1 MKFSLSWLKLFLNK
15 NIKNN
20 LICHQLTQI
29 GLEVEDFKKKKY
41 NYRNSIVGE
50 ISLIKKLNDSN
61 LFYIKINK
69 NKNIKIFSKNKNFY
83 IGMKLAVGLCKNL
96 NIKIDFKNK
105 KINNFPWKIFTY
117 SDFGMFGNKNFIVEF
132 PKNVKIGSFVKK
144 YFKKNE
150 EDCISINVTPNRNDC
165 LGILGIAR
173 DLSVINNT
181 SCNFPSYLKKK
192 NDINIFYKK
201 LDISFDKYDICS
213 DYYFKVIE
221 NIDFSICTPFF
232 IKEILRKSHINS
244 VDIVTDV
251 VNYVS
256 LELGQSIHVFDFDKI
271 DNNSLQIRRS
281 KNNEKFFFQKKKFIN
296 LSDDILV
303 ILNNKKIISLGGFIQ
318 SDFVKINSNTKKI
331 FLGSGVFKYKYIDR
345 IKNKYKQYY
354 NSYDNYFRKCNKN
367 LCILSINRIS
377 SILKKICGG
386 VVTYV
391 NYFKNKNFIKK
402 NKIILSYKK
411 INKVLGFKISK
422 FIIKNILKK
431 LNYFVLE
438 KLLKLEV
445 IPPDYRIDILCVED
459 VISDIVRFYGYDNI
473 PSIPLNLNHIIKNEN
488 IILKKLYKIKNFLLH
503 KKYCE
508 VINYSFTDI
517 SSQKLF
523 INKSKLLRIKNPI
536 SKDLSYMRASLF
548 PGLIKNLIY
557 NKNRQQDSFS
567 IFESGLCF
575 YKNLSSKLKFEQ
587 VLILSGIKS
596 GIKYYKNWYNN
607 ENKFNFYDIKYDVE
621 CLLSIFLD
629 VKNIFFKKSEI
640 LGFEKNSCIKIFYG
654 NFFIGY
660 IGILEDSVKNFF
672 KIYDDIFC
680 FKIFIESFPCY
691 LENKIN
697 EFYLYPYSTRDLSI
711 IVSKNISAIEII
723 FECYKVS
730 LKKIFKVFVFDV
742 YQGKNIPNNKK
753 SLSIRIFFQDLKKCL
768 TNNEIDIL
776 YNRCIK
782 NLKNKFKVFLRNE

>member
-29 GLEVEDFKKKKY
+29 GLEVEDFKKRKY
-41 NYRNSIVGE
+41 NYKNSIVGE
-50 ISLIKKLNDSN
+50 ISSIKKINDSN
-61 LFYIKINK
+61 IFNIKIHK
-69 NKNIKIFSKNKNFY
+69 NKNIKIFSENKNFY
-83 IGMKLAVGLCKNL
+83 IGMKIAVGFNKNF
-96 NIKIDFKNK
+96 NIKIDFNNE

-117 SDFGMFGNKNFIVEF
+117 SDFGMFGNKDFIVEF

-150 EDCISINVTPNRNDC
+150 EDCVSINVTPNRNDC

-173 DLSVINNT
+173 DLSVVNNI

-201 LDISFDKYDICS
+201 FDISFDKNDICS
-213 DYYFKVIE
+213 DYYLKVIE

-232 IKEILRKSHINS
+232 IRDILRKSHINS

-271 DNNSLQIRRS
+271 NNNSLQIRRS
-281 KNNEKFFFQKKKFIN
+281 KNNEKFFLKHKKIIN
-296 LSDDILV
+296 LSENILV
-303 ILNNKKIISLGGFIQ
+303 FVNSKKIISLGGFIQ
-318 SDFVKINSNTKKI
+318 SDFVKINSKTKKI

-354 NSYDNYFRKCNKN
+354 YSYDNYFRKCNKN
-367 LCILSINRIS
+367 LCVLSINRIS
-377 SILKKICGG
+377 SILQKICGG
-386 VVTYV
+386 VVTNV

-411 INKVLGFKISK
+411 INKVLGFKINK

-445 IPPDYRIDILCVED
+445 IPPDYRIDILCEED
-459 VISDIVRFYGYDNI
+459 VISDILRFYGYDNI
-473 PSIPLNLNHIIKNEN
+473 PSLPLNLNHIIKNEN
-488 IILKKLYKIKNFLLH
+488 VVFKKLYKIKNFLLN
-503 KKYCE
+503 KKYFE
-508 VINYSFTDI
+508 VINYSFTDVF
-517 SSQKLF
+517 SQKLF
-523 INKSKLLRIKNPI
+523 IKKSKLLKIKNPI

-548 PGLIKNLIY
+548 PGLIRNLIY

-567 IFESGLCF
+567 MFESGFCF
-575 YKNLSSKLKFEQ
+575 YKNLISKSKFEQ
-587 VLILSGIKS
+587 VLMLSGIKS
-596 GIKYYKNWYNN
+596 GIKCYKNWCNN

-629 VKNIFFKKSEI
+629 IKNIFFKKSEI

-654 NFFIGY
+654 NYFIGH

-680 FKIFIESFPCY
+680 FEIFIESFPY
-691 LENKIN
+691 SLKNKIN
-697 EFYLYPYSTRDLSI
+697 EFYLYPYSTRDISI
-711 IVSKNISAIEII
+711 IVSKNVTAIEII
-723 FECYKVS
+723 GECYKVS
-730 LKKIFKVFVFDV
+730 LTKIFKVFVFDV
-742 YQGKNIPNNKK
+742 YQGPNIPDNKK
-753 SLSIRIFFQDLKKCL
+753 SLSIRIFFQNIEKCL

-776 YNRCIK
+776 YHRCIN
-782 NLKNKFKVFLRNE
+782 NLKNKFKVLLRK